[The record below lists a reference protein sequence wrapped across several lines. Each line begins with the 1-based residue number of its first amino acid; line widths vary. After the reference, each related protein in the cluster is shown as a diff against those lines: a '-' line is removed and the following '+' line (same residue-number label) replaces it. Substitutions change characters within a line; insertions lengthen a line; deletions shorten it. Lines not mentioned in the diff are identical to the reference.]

1 MDVRLLQ
8 GVRSDKFGVF
18 DVKEAIKKSEVLIEA
33 LPYIKK
39 FYKKIVVIKYGG
51 AAVNESGV
59 DRSVLED
66 IVFMNYAGMKPILV
80 HGGGPLI
87 SKFMKKA
94 GIEPRFIAGR
104 RVTDRE
110 SIYII
115 DKALHSINQQ
125 IVKTLKELGAK
136 AFGLSGRENGLIRV
150 KKLKSEVD
158 LGFVGSVTSVDAT
171 VVRQLIEDNI
181 IPVIYPLGTG
191 KDRNLYNVNADDV
204 ASEIATAL
212 KAEKFVLLTNVRG
225 IMKDKLDP
233 STLYN
238 TLTVSDI
245 SKLVKKGIVS
255 SGMIP
260 KAFACVNAIKGGV
273 KKAHILD
280 AGIPHALLLEIFT
293 DRGIGTE
300 IVK

>member
-1 MDVRLLQ
+1 MRFFQ
-8 GVRSDKFGVF
+8 GIRGDKFGVF
-18 DVKEAIKKSEVLIEA
+18 YVKEAIKKSKILIEA
-33 LPYIKK
+33 LPYIKSFFEK
-39 FYKKIVVIKYGG
+39 VVVIKYGG
-51 AAVNESGV
+51 AAVDENGI

-94 GIEPRFIAGR
+94 GIEPRFIGGR

-125 IVKTLKELGAK
+125 IVKTLKGLGTK
-136 AFGLSGRENGLIRV
+136 AFGFSGRENGLIKV
-150 KKLKSEVD
+150 KKLKAEID
-158 LGFVGSVTSVDAT
+158 LGFVGEVTSVDTT
-171 VVRQLIEDNI
+171 VVKQLMEDNI
-181 IPVIYPLGTG
+181 IPVIYPLGIG
-191 KDRNLYNVNADDV
+191 RDRNLYNVNADDV
-204 ASEIATAL
+204 ASEIAVAL

-233 STLYN
+233 STLYK
-238 TLTVSDI
+238 TLTVGSVN
-245 SKLVKKGIVS
+245 KLIKNETIA

-260 KAFACVNAIKGGV
+260 KAMSCVNAIKGGV

-280 AGIPHALLLEIFT
+280 ASIPHALLLEMFT
-293 DRGIGTE
+293 DQGIGTE

>member
-1 MDVRLLQ
+1 MDLRLFKKVC
-8 GVRSDKFGVF
+8 GDKFGVF
-18 DVKEAIKKSEVLIEA
+18 DVREAIRKSEVLIEA
-33 LPYIKK
+33 LPYIKRFFEK
-39 FYKKIVVIKYGG
+39 VVVIKYGG
-51 AAVNESGV
+51 AAVDENGI

-104 RVTDRE
+104 RVTDRG

-125 IVKTLKELGAK
+125 IVKTLKGLGTK
-136 AFGLSGRENGLIRV
+136 AFGLSGRENGLIKV
-150 KKLKSEVD
+150 KKLKTGVD
-158 LGFVGSVTSVDAT
+158 LGFVGEVTSVDAT

-191 KDRNLYNVNADDV
+191 RDRNIYNVNADDV
-204 ASEIATAL
+204 ASEIAVAL

-225 IMKDKLDP
+225 IMKDRFDP

-238 TLTVSDI
+238 TLTVGDI
-245 SKLVKKGIVS
+245 NKLIKKRIIN

-260 KAFACVNAIKGGV
+260 KAVSCVNAIKGGV
-273 KKAHILD
+273 RKAHILD
-280 AGIPHALLLEIFT
+280 AAIPHALLLEIFT
-293 DRGIGTE
+293 DKGIGTE
-300 IVK
+300 IVR

>member
-1 MDVRLLQ
+1 M
-8 GVRSDKFGVF
+8 
-18 DVKEAIKKSEVLIEA
+18 KEAIKKSEVLIEA
-33 LPYIKK
+33 LPYIKRFFEK
-39 FYKKIVVIKYGG
+39 VVVIKYGG
-51 AAVNESGV
+51 AAVDENGI

-104 RVTDRE
+104 RVTDKE

-125 IVKTLKELGAK
+125 IVKTLKELGTK
-136 AFGLSGRENGLIRV
+136 AFGLSGRENGLIKVR
-150 KKLKSEVD
+150 KLSAEVD
-158 LGFVGSVTSVDAT
+158 LGFVGEVTSVDAT

-181 IPVIYPLGTG
+181 IPVIYPLGIG
-191 KDRNLYNVNADDV
+191 RDRNLYNVNADDV
-204 ASEIATAL
+204 ASEIAVAL

-225 IMKDKLDP
+225 IMKDKTDP

-238 TLTVSDI
+238 TLTISDI
-245 SKLVKKGIVS
+245 SKLIKNKTVN

-260 KAFACVNAIKGGV
+260 KAISCVNAIKGGV

-280 AGIPHALLLEIFT
+280 AGIPHALLLEMFT
-293 DRGIGTE
+293 DQGIGTE

>member
-1 MDVRLLQ
+1 M
-8 GVRSDKFGVF
+8 
-18 DVKEAIKKSEVLIEA
+18 KEAIKKSEVLIEA

-39 FYKKIVVIKYGG
+39 FFKRIVVIKYGG
-51 AAVNESGV
+51 AAVDENGI
-59 DRSVLED
+59 DKSVLED

-125 IVKTLKELGAK
+125 IVKTLKGLGTK
-136 AFGLSGRENGLIRV
+136 AFGLSGRENGLIKV
-150 KKLKSEVD
+150 KKLKAGGVD
-158 LGFVGSVTSVDAT
+158 LGFVGEVTSVDST
-171 VVRQLIEDNI
+171 VVKQLIEDNI
-181 IPVIYPLGTG
+181 IPVIYPLGIG
-191 KDRNLYNVNADDV
+191 RDRNLYNVNADDV
-204 ASEIATAL
+204 ASEIAVAL

-225 IMKDKLDP
+225 IMKDKDDA

-238 TLTVSDI
+238 TLTVEEI
-245 SKLVKKGIVS
+245 GKLMKKGIIN

-260 KAFACVNAIKGGV
+260 KASACVNAIKGGV

-280 AGIPHALLLEIFT
+280 AGIQHALLLEMFT
-293 DRGIGTE
+293 DKGIGTE

>member
-1 MDVRLLQ
+1 M
-8 GVRSDKFGVF
+8 
-18 DVKEAIKKSEVLIEA
+18 KEAIKKSEVLIEA
-33 LPYIKK
+33 LPYIKN
-39 FYKKIVVIKYGG
+39 FFKKVVVIKYGG
-51 AAVNESGV
+51 AAVDENGI

-94 GIEPRFIAGR
+94 GMEPRFIAGR
-104 RVTDRE
+104 RVTDKE

-125 IVKTLKELGAK
+125 IVKTLKGLGTK
-136 AFGLSGRENGLIRV
+136 AFGLSGRENGLIKV
-150 KKLKSEVD
+150 KKLKAEVD
-158 LGFVGSVTSVDAT
+158 LGFVGEVTSVDAT
-171 VVRQLIEDNI
+171 IVKQLIEDNI
-181 IPVIYPLGTG
+181 IPVIYPLGIG
-191 KDRNLYNVNADDV
+191 RDRNLYNVNADDV
-204 ASEIATAL
+204 ASVIAVAL

-225 IMKDKLDP
+225 IMKDKDDP

-238 TLTVSDI
+238 TLTVGDI
-245 SKLVKKGIVS
+245 SKLIKKRVIN

-260 KAFACVNAIKGGV
+260 KAISCVNAIKGGV

-280 AGIPHALLLEIFT
+280 AGIPHALLLEMFT
-293 DRGIGTE
+293 DKGIGTE

>member
-1 MDVRLLQ
+1 M
-8 GVRSDKFGVF
+8 
-18 DVKEAIKKSEVLIEA
+18 KEAIKKSKVLIEA
-33 LPYIKK
+33 LPYIKS
-39 FYKKIVVIKYGG
+39 FFKKVVVIKYGG
-51 AAVNESGV
+51 AAVDKNGI

-94 GIEPRFIAGR
+94 GIEPRFVAGR
-104 RVTDRE
+104 RVTDAE

-125 IVKTLKELGAK
+125 IVKTLKELGTR
-136 AFGLSGRENGLIRV
+136 AFGLSGRENGLIKV
-150 KKLKSEVD
+150 KKLHNSEVD
-158 LGFVGSVTSVDAT
+158 LGFVGEVTGVDAT
-171 VVRQLIEDNI
+171 VVKQLIEDNI

-191 KDRNLYNVNADDV
+191 RDRNLYNVNADDV
-204 ASEIATAL
+204 ASEIAVAL

-225 IMKDKLDP
+225 IMKDKTDP

-238 TLTVSDI
+238 TLTVGDVN
-245 SKLVKKGIVS
+245 KLIKNKTIN

-260 KAFACVNAIKGGV
+260 KAFACVSAIKGGV

-280 AGIPHALLLEIFT
+280 AGIPHALLLEMFT
-293 DRGIGTE
+293 DKGVGTE

>member
-1 MDVRLLQ
+1 M
-8 GVRSDKFGVF
+8 
-18 DVKEAIKKSEVLIEA
+18 KEAIKKSEVLIEA
-33 LPYIKK
+33 LPYIKN
-39 FYKKIVVIKYGG
+39 FFKKVVVIKYGG
-51 AAVNESGV
+51 AAVDENGI

-125 IVKTLKELGAK
+125 IVRTLKELGTR
-136 AFGLSGRENGLIRV
+136 AFGLSGRENGLIKV
-150 KKLKSEVD
+150 KKLHSAGVD
-158 LGFVGSVTSVDAT
+158 LGFVGKVTSVDST
-171 VVRQLIEDNI
+171 VVKQLMDDNI
-181 IPVIYPLGTG
+181 IPVIYPLGIG
-191 KDRNLYNVNADDV
+191 RDRNLYNVNADDV
-204 ASEIATAL
+204 ASEIAVAL

-225 IMKDKLDP
+225 VLKDKDDA

-238 TLTVSDI
+238 TLTVKEVSA
-245 SKLVKKGIVS
+245 LMKKNIIFG
-255 SGMIP
+255 GMIP
-260 KAFACVNAIKGGV
+260 KVTSCVNAIKGGV

-280 AGIPHALLLEIFT
+280 AGIPHALLLEMFT
-293 DRGIGTE
+293 DKGIGTE

>member
-1 MDVRLLQ
+1 M
-8 GVRSDKFGVF
+8 
-18 DVKEAIKKSEVLIEA
+18 KEAIKKSEVLIEA

-39 FYKKIVVIKYGG
+39 FFKKVVVIKYGG
-51 AAVNESGV
+51 AAVDENGI

-66 IVFMNYAGMKPILV
+66 IVFMNYAGMKPILI

-110 SIYII
+110 TIYII

-125 IVKTLKELGAK
+125 IVKTLKDLGTK
-136 AFGLSGRENGLIRV
+136 AFGLSGRENGLIKV
-150 KKLKSEVD
+150 KKMKTEVD
-158 LGFVGSVTSVDAT
+158 LGFVGEVTSVDAT

-181 IPVIYPLGTG
+181 IPVIYPLGIG
-191 KDRNLYNVNADDV
+191 RDRNLYNVNADDV
-204 ASEIATAL
+204 ASEIAVSL

-225 IMKDKLDP
+225 IMKDKDDP
-233 STLYN
+233 STLYK
-238 TLTVSDI
+238 TLTVS
-245 SKLVKKGIVS
+245 GINRLIKNKTVNA
-255 SGMIP
+255 GMIP
-260 KAFACVNAIKGGV
+260 KALSCVNAIRGGV

-280 AGIPHALLLEIFT
+280 AGVPHALLLEMFT

>member
-1 MDVRLLQ
+1 L
-8 GVRSDKFGVF
+8 
-18 DVKEAIKKSEVLIEA
+18 KEAIKKSKVLIEA
-33 LPYIKK
+33 LPYIKS
-39 FYKKIVVIKYGG
+39 FFKKVVVIKYGG
-51 AAVNESGV
+51 AAVDKNGI

-94 GIEPRFIAGR
+94 GIEPRFVAGR
-104 RVTDRE
+104 RVTDAE

-125 IVKTLKELGAK
+125 IVKTLKELGTR
-136 AFGLSGRENGLIRV
+136 AFGLSGRENGLIKV
-150 KKLKSEVD
+150 KKLHNSEVD
-158 LGFVGSVTSVDAT
+158 LGFVGEVTGVDAT
-171 VVRQLIEDNI
+171 VVKQLIEDNI

-191 KDRNLYNVNADDV
+191 RDRNLYNVNADDV
-204 ASEIATAL
+204 ASEIAVAL

-225 IMKDKLDP
+225 IMKDKTDP

-238 TLTVSDI
+238 TLTVGDVN
-245 SKLVKKGIVS
+245 KLIKNKTIN

-260 KAFACVNAIKGGV
+260 KAFACVSAIKGGV

-280 AGIPHALLLEIFT
+280 AGIPHALLLEMFT
-293 DRGIGTE
+293 DKGVGTE